1 MGLSDQLELDLVGLD
16 VDVALDHGSL
26 PPLDFSN
33 MSTMCTT
40 SVVTTSV
47 DTITIGS
54 QVLGQNNGSSGVTW
68 SNPIYTASANF
79 GNIGGFTSPAMLD
92 QRGMLELQGEG
103 ADIKINGHSLTQ
115 TLQTIQDRLNML
127 RPNLE
132 LEKEWDQLQELG
144 NQYRRLEAEF
154 KEKQKVWESLQQQG

>member
-40 SVVTTSV
+40 SI

-54 QVLGQNNGSSGVTW
+54 QVLTHSGSNSGLIW
-68 SNPIYTASANF
+68 SNTSANLS
-79 GNIGGFTSPAMLD
+79 NIGVYSSPAMLD

>member
-1 MGLSDQLELDLVGLD
+1 MSLSDQLELDLEGSD
-16 VDVALDHGSL
+16 VDVAQDHDSL

-40 SVVTTSV
+40 SV

-54 QVLGQNNGSSGVTW
+54 QVLQQNSGSSGVTW

-79 GNIGGFTSPAMLD
+79 GNIGGFTSPAMLN
-92 QRGMLELQGEG
+92 QSGMLELQGEG

-132 LEKEWDQLQELG
+132 LEKDWDQLRELG
-144 NQYRRLEAEF
+144 DQYRRLEAEF

>member
-1 MGLSDQLELDLVGLD
+1 MSLSDQLELDLEGSD

-40 SVVTTSV
+40 SV

-54 QVLGQNNGSSGVTW
+54 QVLQQNSGSSGVTW

-79 GNIGGFTSPAMLD
+79 GNIGGFTSPAMLN
-92 QRGMLELQGEG
+92 QSGMLELQGEG
-103 ADIKINGHSLTQ
+103 ADIKINGHSLTR

-127 RPNLE
+127 RPNPE
-132 LEKEWDQLQELG
+132 LEKDWDQLRELG
-144 NQYRRLEAEF
+144 DQYRRLEAEF

>member
-1 MGLSDQLELDLVGLD
+1 MSLSDQLELDLEGLD

-40 SVVTTSV
+40 SV

-54 QVLGQNNGSSGVTW
+54 QVLQQNSGSSGVTW

-79 GNIGGFTSPAMLD
+79 GNIGGFTSPAMLN
-92 QRGMLELQGEG
+92 QSGMLELQGEG

-115 TLQTIQDRLNML
+115 TLQNIQDRLNML
-127 RPNLE
+127 RPNPE
-132 LEKEWDQLQELG
+132 LEKDWDQLRELG
-144 NQYRRLEAEF
+144 EQYRRLEAEF
-154 KEKQKVWESLQQQG
+154 KEKQKAWESLQQQG

>member
-1 MGLSDQLELDLVGLD
+1 MSLSDQLELDLEGLD

-26 PPLDFSN
+26 PPWQPN

-40 SVVTTSV
+40 SI

-54 QVLGQNNGSSGVTW
+54 SNQVLAQSGSNSGVTW

-79 GNIGGFTSPAMLD
+79 GNIGGFTSPAMLN
-92 QRGMLELQGEG
+92 QSGMLELQGEN

-127 RPNLE
+127 RPNLA
-132 LEKEWDQLQELG
+132 LEKEWDQLRELG
-144 NQYRRLEAEF
+144 DQYRRLEAEF
-154 KEKQKVWESLQQQG
+154 KEKQKAWESLQQQG

>member
-1 MGLSDQLELDLVGLD
+1 MSLSDQLELDLEGLD

-40 SVVTTSV
+40 SV

-54 QVLGQNNGSSGVTW
+54 QVLQQNSGSSGVTW

-79 GNIGGFTSPAMLD
+79 GNIGGFTSPAMLN
-92 QRGMLELQGEG
+92 QSGMLELQGEG

-127 RPNLE
+127 RPNPE
-132 LEKEWDQLQELG
+132 LEKDWDQLRELG
-144 NQYRRLEAEF
+144 EQYRRLEAEF
-154 KEKQKVWESLQQQG
+154 KEKQKAWESLQQQG

>member
-1 MGLSDQLELDLVGLD
+1 MSLSDQLELDLEGLD

-33 MSTMCTT
+33 MSTMC
-40 SVVTTSV
+40 TTSV

-79 GNIGGFTSPAMLD
+79 GNIGGFTSPAMLN
-92 QRGMLELQGEG
+92 QSGMLELQGDG
-103 ADIKINGHSLTQ
+103 ADIKINGESLTQ
-115 TLQTIQDRLNML
+115 TLKTIQDRLNML
-127 RPNLE
+127 RPNPE
-132 LEKEWDQLQELG
+132 LEKDWDQLRELG
-144 NQYRRLEAEF
+144 DQYRRLEAEF
-154 KEKQKVWESLQQQG
+154 KEKQKAWESLQQQG

>member
-1 MGLSDQLELDLVGLD
+1 MSLSDQLELDLEGLD

-26 PPLDFSN
+26 PPWQPN

-40 SVVTTSV
+40 SI
-47 DTITIGS
+47 DTITIGGHS
-54 QVLGQNNGSSGVTW
+54 GQILGQNSGSSGVTW

-79 GNIGGFTSPAMLD
+79 GNIGGFASSPAMLN
-92 QRGMLELQGEG
+92 QSGMLELQGEN

-127 RPNLE
+127 RPNLA
-132 LEKEWDQLQELG
+132 LEKEWDQLRELG
-144 NQYRRLEAEF
+144 DQYRRLEAEF
-154 KEKQKVWESLQQQG
+154 KEKQKAWESLQQQG

>member
-1 MGLSDQLELDLVGLD
+1 MSLSDQLELDLEGLD

-40 SVVTTSV
+40 SV

-54 QVLGQNNGSSGVTW
+54 QVLQQNSGSSGVTW

-79 GNIGGFTSPAMLD
+79 GNIGGFTSPAMLN
-92 QRGMLELQGEG
+92 QSGMLELQGEG

-127 RPNLE
+127 RPNPE
-132 LEKEWDQLQELG
+132 LEKDWDQLRELG
-144 NQYRRLEAEF
+144 DQYRRLEAEF
-154 KEKQKVWESLQQQG
+154 KEKQKAWESLQQQG

>member
-1 MGLSDQLELDLVGLD
+1 
-16 VDVALDHGSL
+16 
-26 PPLDFSN
+26 
-33 MSTMCTT
+33 
-40 SVVTTSV
+40 
-47 DTITIGS
+47 
-54 QVLGQNNGSSGVTW
+54 
-68 SNPIYTASANF
+68 
-79 GNIGGFTSPAMLD
+79 MLD